1 MKDEV
6 VSTNPDVIGDFW
18 AKEVYPYLKP
28 IVEADYRQEPS
39 PIGSAVLVGFRSKQ
53 YLATAGHVIAP
64 HLGIRAPA
72 GTPKGAPYCFL
83 PEQVEIRG
91 PIDIAD
97 DPFDL
102 ALIEVPAAS
111 RPCLS
116 LPQHLALDVRDG
128 ELCLF
133 VGFQARER
141 SWATDS
147 QRHTI
152 RPRPL
157 SYLGA
162 IRKASPTRFSI
173 RFSDKHLHRS
183 GVKQNAA
190 GKLNGISGAGV
201 YVLRK
206 DSPKLAGIVIEYH
219 SRQSEIVITS
229 AVALWEMMRQKSLQ
243 GTQS

>member
-6 VSTNPDVIGDFW
+6 VSTNLDVIGDFW

-28 IVEADYRQEPS
+28 IVEADYRQQPS
-39 PIGSAVLVGFRSKQ
+39 PIGSGVLIAFRSKQ
-53 YLATAGHVIAP
+53 YLVTAGHVIAP
-64 HLGIRAPA
+64 HVGKGTGGI
-72 GTPKGAPYCFL
+72 PKGAPYCFL

-97 DPFDL
+97 EPFDI
-102 ALIEVPAAS
+102 AVIEVPTAS
-111 RPCLS
+111 RPCLK
-116 LPQHLALDVRDG
+116 LPQHLALDIRDG

-141 SWATDS
+141 SWAMDS
-147 QRHTI
+147 QRHTL

-162 IRKASPTRFSI
+162 NRKSSPTRFSI
-173 RFSDKHLHRS
+173 RFSDRQLHRS
-183 GVKQNAA
+183 GVKQNAV

-201 YVLRK
+201 YVLRN

-219 SRQSEIVITS
+219 PRRSEIVSTS
-229 AVALWEMMRQKSLQ
+229 AVVLWEIMRKKSLQ
-243 GTQS
+243 GT